1 MGAEDWRNRTFGTA
15 AAGFRI
21 WRETAPSSTLRIACW
36 GYWPADVAASFSQ
49 EALAALT
56 GLEPPI
62 GFLLDASLLRPQGEA
77 GQQALQSLMRAL
89 AKLRISSATVLANDI
104 LTRMQ
109 LVRLANNCG
118 SDVKKI
124 LRLADPIG
132 STSP

>member
-1 MGAEDWRNRTFGTA
+1 MGAEDSRNRTFGTA

-36 GYWPADVAASFSQ
+36 GYWPADVATSFAQ
-49 EALAALT
+49 ETVAALT
-56 GLEPPI
+56 GLAPPVS
-62 GFLLDASLLRPQGEA
+62 FLLDASLLRPQGEP
-77 GQQALQSLMRAL
+77 GQQALLSLMKAL

-109 LVRLANNCG
+109 LGRLANDCG
-118 SDVKKI
+118 SDMKKI
-124 LRLADPIG
+124 LRLAGPIG